1 MLKTHP
7 RMKLSHEEEAYL
19 RHWMFDEVHY
29 QEGQGRAKQ
38 LQLRHGATPA
48 ELAVLIA
55 AALPDP
61 ADQEAAAH
69 GPSPTEPPLW
79 PWSDDSYRMRP
90 AEARAVLGERRGT
103 PRANGT
109 T

>member
-1 MLKTHP
+1 
-7 RMKLSHEEEAYL
+7 MKLSREEEAYL

-29 QEGQGRAKQ
+29 QERQGEAKQ

-69 GPSPTEPPLW
+69 DPSSAEPPLW
-79 PWSDDSYRMRP
+79 PWSDDSYRSRL
-90 AEARAVLGERRGT
+90 AEARAILGERRGT
-103 PRANGT
+103 RHANGAN
-109 T
+109 

>member
-1 MLKTHP
+1 
-7 RMKLSHEEEAYL
+7 MKLSRDEEAYL
-19 RHWMFDEVHY
+19 HHWMFDEVHY
-29 QEGQGRAKQ
+29 QETQGPAKKLQ
-38 LQLRHGATPA
+38 LQHGATPA

-79 PWSDDSYRMRP
+79 PWTDASFRP
-90 AEARAVLGERRGT
+90 RLAEAREILGIRDVRGK
-103 PRANGT
+103 
-109 T
+109 

>member
-7 RMKLSHEEEAYL
+7 RLKLSREEEAYL
-19 RHWMFDEVHY
+19 RQWMFDEARY
-29 QEGQGRAKQ
+29 REGQGPAKQ
-38 LQLRHGATPA
+38 LQLQHGATPA

-69 GPSPTEPPLW
+69 GPSPTEPPTW
-79 PWSDDSYRMRP
+79 PWSDVSFRSRL
-90 AEARAVLGERRGT
+90 AEARAILSER
-103 PRANGT
+103 
-109 T
+109 